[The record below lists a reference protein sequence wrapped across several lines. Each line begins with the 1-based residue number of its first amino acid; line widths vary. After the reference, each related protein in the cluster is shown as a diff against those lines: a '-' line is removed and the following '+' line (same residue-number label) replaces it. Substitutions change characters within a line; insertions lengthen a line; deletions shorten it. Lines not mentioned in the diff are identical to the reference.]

1 MFFPP
6 FWNVQVQ
13 VWAGL
18 KISGKVAKVQTF
30 KELQKAWR
38 TVAQAFKKKKK
49 NPSAAKELLK
59 TFIQHCVLHSIL
71 KQACSISCV

>member
-38 TVAQAFKKKKK
+38 TVAQAFKKEKKIQVQ
-49 NPSAAKELLK
+49 LK
-59 TFIQHCVLHSIL
+59 
-71 KQACSISCV
+71 SC

>member
-1 MFFPP
+1 MFFPPP

-18 KISGKVAKVQTF
+18 KISGKVANVQTF

-38 TVAQAFKKKKK
+38 TVAQALKKKKK
-49 NPSAAKELLK
+49 IQVQLK
-59 TFIQHCVLHSIL
+59 
-71 KQACSISCV
+71 SC